1 MWFCTFI
8 TCGMINMNKCRR
20 NGKSGNNEE
29 DEFDSKRYYSE
40 GESDTEFSTPFN
52 DLSTNEK

>member
-1 MWFCTFI
+1 
-8 TCGMINMNKCRR
+8 MNKCRR
-20 NGKSGNNEE
+20 NGKSRNNEE